1 MDKWITLNLS
11 VQLAKLFSLSLSPH
25 VCSRYEKKGRVINVT
40 STNIS
45 PEICQ
50 RCNEIFLHS
59 GARNV
64 SARYPLNESAAQ

>member
-1 MDKWITLNLS
+1 MNNIKS
-11 VQLAKLFSLSLSPH
+11 VSTAGQALLSLSPC